1 MPMAEINFLRI
12 VSMPFDE
19 NTYVLYRE
27 GLASCVVVDPGLE
40 PEKIVQ
46 VLKERNLDVVAILNT
61 HGHSDH
67 IAGNGTM
74 KQLYPDAP
82 LVIGHGDAE
91 KLTDP
96 NKNLSGQFGLP
107 LISPKEDQTV
117 KGGDTYSAA
126 EIDFEVRE
134 TPGHSVGHVIFI
146 VKDGARTIVLGGD
159 VLFKGSIGRTDFPDG
174 SFADLKQAIEEEI
187 FTLPNDTIVLPGHG
201 PATSVGDEIEGNPFV
216 GKPAGYK
223 R

>member
-1 MPMAEINFLRI
+1 MAEINFLRI

-40 PEKIVQ
+40 PEKIVE
-46 VLKERNLDVVAILNT
+46 VLNERNLEVAAILNT

-74 KQLYPDAP
+74 KQLAPDAP

-96 NKNLSGQFGLP
+96 QKNLSAQFGLA

-117 KGGDTYSAA
+117 QHGDTYSAA

-134 TPGHSVGHVIFI
+134 TPGHSAGHVVFI
-146 VKDGARTIVLGGD
+146 VKNGARTIVLGGD
-159 VLFKGSIGRTDFPDG
+159 VLFKQSVGRADFPDG
-174 SFADLKQAIEEEI
+174 SFAQLKKSIEEQL
-187 FTLPNDTIVLPGHG
+187 FTLSEDTIVLPGHG
-201 PATSVGDEIEGNPFV
+201 PATTVGDEIEGNPFV

-223 R
+223 A